1 MPRFK
6 IEMTSRHNY
15 FNSDMQPYSMIKVG
29 LIVIGAF
36 SVEIK
41 RCGTKYDL
49 VAPNP
54 SGSLPN
60 SEVSNRASYD
70 SLVRIDATNCL
81 IEGEGLSETASLLN
95 RAYLEPL
102 TRHLRIITYET

>member
-6 IEMTSRHNY
+6 MEMTSRHNY

-36 SVEIK
+36 SVEVE

-54 SGSLPN
+54 ADPCPIRKFLIAPRTILSSG
-60 SEVSNRASYD
+60 
-70 SLVRIDATNCL
+70 
-81 IEGEGLSETASLLN
+81 
-95 RAYLEPL
+95 
-102 TRHLRIITYET
+102 